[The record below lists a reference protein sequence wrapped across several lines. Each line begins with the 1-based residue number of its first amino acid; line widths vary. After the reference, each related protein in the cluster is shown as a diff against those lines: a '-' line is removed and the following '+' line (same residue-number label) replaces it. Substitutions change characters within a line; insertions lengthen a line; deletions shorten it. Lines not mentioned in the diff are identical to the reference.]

1 MIKKRILKYTFFFIL
16 ISYAVLEPLKC
27 SKEVSFSQALESA
40 VYHLEQL
47 NRSKTEY
54 SITEEEEELLDRVM
68 WESRHALQLNPESPD
83 ANGLYARA
91 LLAKGELE
99 EAYTYARKAIDID
112 PENFQ
117 GNIVMGHIR
126 RKLGDLKAAETYYRV
141 SIRTKSDDVF
151 AIFSLSLLLQEMK
164 HLQEAE
170 SLLVVLVEKEPEN
183 IRFLYSLASVYEDQ
197 RDLINSAEYYEL
209 LLDTISDDPN
219 LWRAYAR
226 VIEMGGDTNKARY
239 LYSIADSI
247 DFFKD

>member
-1 MIKKRILKYTFFFIL
+1 MRKRRIFKGTFFFIL
-16 ISYAVLEPLKC
+16 ILYAVFEPVKC
-27 SKEVSFSQALESA
+27 SKQASFSQAMESA
-40 VYHLEQL
+40 DYHLEQI
-47 NRSKTEY
+47 NRNKIEY
-54 SITEEEEELLDRVM
+54 SNTQEQEELLDKVLQ
-68 WESRHALQLNPESPD
+68 ESKYALELNPQSSD

-91 LLAKGELE
+91 LLAKGKME

-126 RKLGDLKAAETYYRV
+126 RKLGDLKASEAYYRTA
-141 SIRTKSDDVF
+141 IRAKSDDVF

-164 HLQEAE
+164 HLKEAE
-170 SLLVVLVEKEPEN
+170 SLLVVLVEEEPEN

-197 RDLINSAEYYEL
+197 RDLINSAEYYKL
-209 LLDTISDDPN
+209 LLDTISEDPN

-247 DFFKD
+247 EFFEE